1 MKSSSIQLDTV
12 WFVCQLVTTVTSRL
26 DILSLPAYHFR
37 CSEGLFL
44 VLMSTQFESV
54 YSVEPELFDFCYS
67 KGGHFPVFGSAASL
81 QPSAVRWMVIFSLC
95 FIQPNTFISSY
106 SFLSSVE
113 LDMMAHTQ

>member
-1 MKSSSIQLDTV
+1 MRFQLEWVICLAVKSSSIQLDAV
-12 WFVCQLVTTVTSRL
+12 WFVCQLVTIVTSRL
-26 DILSLPAYHFR
+26 DILSLPAYHFW

-81 QPSAVRWMVIFSLC
+81 HPSAVRW
-95 FIQPNTFISSY
+95 SY
-106 SFLSSVE
+106 SAFASSSPTPLSPPI
-113 LDMMAHTQ
+113 HF